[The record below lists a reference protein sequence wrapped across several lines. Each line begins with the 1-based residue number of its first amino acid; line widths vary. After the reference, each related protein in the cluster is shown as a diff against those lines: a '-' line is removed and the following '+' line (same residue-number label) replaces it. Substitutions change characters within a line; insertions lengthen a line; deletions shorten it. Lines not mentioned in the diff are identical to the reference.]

1 MCAGQARVTRAGR
14 RSEEAGA
21 RRPQRSCGWRQ
32 SHSKAAPLHLT
43 FIQRPRTLSHQL
55 LQACC
60 CYWCGV
66 VLGCVQTLC
75 SPVECSPPGV
85 SVCGIFQARILEWVA
100 ISYPQTFPIQEWN
113 PCLLHWKAD
122 SLPPCH
128 LESPYSRCGKYTKM
142 VPSFL
147 WSSGGERQCVYL

>member
-43 FIQRPRTLSHQL
+43 FIQRPRTLCHQL

-60 CYWCGV
+60 CSWCGV
-66 VLGCVQTLC
+66 VLGCVQTLRSPVDC
-75 SPVECSPPGV
+75 SPLGV
-85 SVCGIFQARILEWVA
+85 SVCGILQARILEWVA
-100 ISYPQTFPIQEWN
+100 ISYPTDPPDSGMEPASPALEGGFFPT
-113 PCLLHWKAD
+113 
-122 SLPPCH
+122 LPP
-128 LESPYSRCGKYTKM
+128 GK
-142 VPSFL
+142 PIL
-147 WSSGGERQCVYL
+147 

>member
-43 FIQRPRTLSHQL
+43 FIQRPRTLRHQL

-60 CYWCGV
+60 CSWCGV
-66 VLGCVQTLC
+66 VLGCVQTLRSPVDC
-75 SPVECSPPGV
+75 SPLGV
-85 SVCGIFQARILEWVA
+85 SVCGILQARILEWVA
-100 ISYPQTFPIQEWN
+100 ISYPTDPPDSGMEPASPALEGGFFPT
-113 PCLLHWKAD
+113 
-122 SLPPCH
+122 LPP
-128 LESPYSRCGKYTKM
+128 GK
-142 VPSFL
+142 PIL
-147 WSSGGERQCVYL
+147 